1 MRSGSTVVGHKNKNL
16 GKGSGGKMWFAMG
29 NNLAEPMEH
38 DNCGNP
44 RSQKK
49 QLVLRNMSL
58 PN

>member
-16 GKGSGGKMWFAMG
+16 GKGSGGKVWFAMG

-38 DNCGNP
+38 DNWKSKIP
-44 RSQKK
+44 KK
-49 QLVLRNMSL
+49 QLVLHNMSL